1 MSKVYLLG
9 AGPGDPGLLTL
20 RARDILAAADTV
32 VYDYLA
38 SPGLLQHCRDDA
50 ELIYVGKKGG
60 DHTMGQG
67 DINTLLV
74 DKARSGRSVARL
86 KGGDPYVFGRG
97 AEEVEEL
104 VAAGVS
110 FEVVPG
116 VTSAVAA
123 PAYAGIPLTHRL
135 YSSSVIF
142 ITGHEDP
149 NKEKSVHNWSALAN
163 SASTLVFFMGVKNL
177 SSITGNLLQAGM
189 DNLTPAAL
197 VRWGT
202 TCRQQTL
209 TGTVAD
215 IATKAKE
222 AGFRAPA
229 LLIIGHVVSL
239 RDTLSWYEHK
249 PLLGKGVVV
258 TRAREQA
265 SALLQLMQEYGA
277 CCYQFPTIAISPLE
291 DTGAVEQAVDRLAV
305 YDWCIFTSVNGVKHF
320 WSVLE
325 AKGLDSRAL
334 GRAKIGAIGPA
345 TAQALQGKGISPD
358 VVPKKYV
365 AESVLDSLNEK
376 GVAGQK
382 VLIPRAEKAREVLPQ
397 ELVRAGAEVDVLPV
411 YRTDLAEQS
420 GEEILQG
427 MQNRDIHY
435 VTFTSSSTVE
445 NFFRLV
451 PADKLQDFVPDQVR
465 LACIGPI
472 TSKTLE
478 SYGFS
483 AHVQPTEYTVP
494 ALAHA
499 LVEDAGGIR
508 KGRAAVAL
516 SFSTRGRPYQ

>member
-38 SPGLLQHCRDDA
+38 SSGLLEHCRGDA

-60 DHTMGQG
+60 DHTMGQQE
-67 DINTLLV
+67 INALLV

-135 YSSSVIF
+135 YSSSVTF

-149 NKEKSVHNWSALAN
+149 SKKQSAHNWPALAA
-163 SASTLVFFMGVKNL
+163 SSSTLVFFMGVKNL
-177 SSITGNLLQAGM
+177 SSITSNLIQAGM
-189 DNLTPAAL
+189 EKKTPAAL

-202 TCRQQTL
+202 TCRQKTL
-209 TGTVAD
+209 AATIAD
-215 IATKAKE
+215 IAPKAKE
-222 AGFRAPA
+222 AGFKAPA
-229 LLIIGHVVSL
+229 LLVVGHVVSL

-265 SALLQLMQEYGA
+265 SALLQLVQEYGA

-291 DTGAVEQAVDRLAV
+291 DTKAVEQAVDRLAA

-345 TAQALQGKGISPD
+345 TAKALQGKGINPD
-358 VVPKKYV
+358 VVPAKYV
-365 AESVLDSLNEK
+365 AESVLDSLKEK
-376 GVAGQK
+376 GIAGQK
-382 VLIPRAEKAREVLPQ
+382 VLIPRAKKAREILPQ
-397 ELVRAGAEVDVLPV
+397 ELIRAGAEVDVVPV
-411 YRTDLAEQS
+411 YQTELAEQS
-420 GEEILQG
+420 GEEIVQGLQKG
-427 MQNRDIHY
+427 DIHY
-435 VTFTSSSTVE
+435 ITFTSSSTVE

-451 PADKLQDFVPDQVR
+451 PAETLWDFVPDRVR

-472 TSKTLE
+472 TAKTLE
-478 SYGFS
+478 RYGFS
-483 AHVQPTEYTVP
+483 AQIQPDVYTIP
-494 ALAHA
+494 ALAQA
-499 LVEDAGGIR
+499 LVEDA
-508 KGRAAVAL
+508 KC
-516 SFSTRGRPYQ
+516 PCP

>member
-38 SPGLLQHCRDDA
+38 SSGLLEHCRGDA

-60 DHTMGQG
+60 DHTMGQQE
-67 DINTLLV
+67 INALLV

-135 YSSSVIF
+135 YSSSVTF

-149 NKEKSVHNWSALAN
+149 AKKQSAHNWPALAA
-163 SASTLVFFMGVKNL
+163 SSSTLVFFMGVKNL
-177 SSITGNLLQAGM
+177 SSITSNLIQAGM
-189 DNLTPAAL
+189 EKKTPAAL

-202 TCRQQTL
+202 TCRQKTL
-209 TGTVAD
+209 AATIAD
-215 IATKAKE
+215 IAPKAKE
-222 AGFRAPA
+222 AGFKAPA
-229 LLIIGHVVSL
+229 LLVVGHVVSL

-265 SALLQLMQEYGA
+265 SALLQLVQEYGA

-291 DTGAVEQAVDRLAV
+291 DTKAVEQAVDRLAA

-345 TAQALQGKGISPD
+345 TAKALQGKGINPD
-358 VVPKKYV
+358 VVPAKYV
-365 AESVLDSLNEK
+365 AESVLDSLKEK
-376 GVAGQK
+376 GIAGQK
-382 VLIPRAEKAREVLPQ
+382 VLIPRAKKAREILPQ
-397 ELVRAGAEVDVLPV
+397 ELIRAGAEVDVVPV
-411 YRTDLAEQS
+411 YQTELAEQS
-420 GEEILQG
+420 GEEIVQGLQKG
-427 MQNRDIHY
+427 DIHY
-435 VTFTSSSTVE
+435 ITFTSSSTVE

-451 PADKLQDFVPDQVR
+451 PAETLWDFVPDRVR

-472 TSKTLE
+472 TAKTLE
-478 SYGFS
+478 RYGFS
-483 AHVQPTEYTVP
+483 AQIQPDVYTIP
-494 ALAHA
+494 ALAQA
-499 LVEDAGGIR
+499 LVEDA
-508 KGRAAVAL
+508 KC
-516 SFSTRGRPYQ
+516 PCP